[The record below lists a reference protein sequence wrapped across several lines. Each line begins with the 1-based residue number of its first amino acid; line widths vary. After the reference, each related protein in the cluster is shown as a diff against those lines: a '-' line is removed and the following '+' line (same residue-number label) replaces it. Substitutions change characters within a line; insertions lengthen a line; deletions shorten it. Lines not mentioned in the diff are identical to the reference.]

1 MPFFYLKTQSL
12 IASIPM
18 ANSNYSFPKSDRLC
32 SHILIEKLFTQG
44 KSFVS
49 YPFRV
54 VYLPTE
60 LPSETEAQVL
70 FSVSKKK
77 FKRAVHRNLLKRRCR
92 EAYRLN
98 RNDFKEFL
106 NNSNQQI
113 AFACVYISGDKLR
126 YSTIEKGIK
135 KSLLKLQKE
144 LSQSSE
150 NEAN

>member
-1 MPFFYLKTQSL
+1 MPFFYLATQSL
-12 IASIPM
+12 IQNKSM
-18 ANSNYSFPKSDRLC
+18 ATTDYSFPKSDRLC
-32 SHILIEKLFTQG
+32 SHIIIEKLFNQG
-44 KSFVS
+44 SSFVS

-54 VYLPTE
+54 VYLKTE
-60 LPSETEAQVL
+60 LPSDTESQVL

-98 RNDFKEFL
+98 RNPFKTFL
-106 NNSNQQI
+106 KDTNQQI
-113 AFACVYISGDKLR
+113 AFACVYISGEQLK

-135 KSLLKLQKE
+135 KTLIKLQSE
-144 LSQSSE
+144 LSSEPE